1 MNKQIVTKILVR
13 ILLGIGIII
22 IIVWIAALFLSIDF
36 AFEKPLTINKPKTEI
51 FNYIKYFKNR
61 NEYSKQANMN
71 SGISKVFSATDA
83 TLGSVSAWN
92 SKNKD
97 VGKSE

>member
-1 MNKQIVTKILVR
+1 
-13 ILLGIGIII
+13 
-22 IIVWIAALFLSIDF
+22 
-36 AFEKPLTINKPKTEI
+36 
-51 FNYIKYFKNR
+51 
-61 NEYSKQANMN
+61 MN

-83 TLGSVSAWN
+83 TPGSVSAWN

>member
-1 MNKQIVTKILVR
+1 
-13 ILLGIGIII
+13 
-22 IIVWIAALFLSIDF
+22 
-36 AFEKPLTINKPKTEI
+36 
-51 FNYIKYFKNR
+51 
-61 NEYSKQANMN
+61 MN